1 MRLATGIGVLAAL
14 LIAAAGLPAQAQEP
28 PDLADS
34 INGGVGDEGDP
45 APSVDTDIFTVEAGG
60 GVVGAGVQLPG
71 GGEEPSEPVDTGPR
85 CERREATI
93 GSIITSTAG
102 GEVAGTDP
110 NAQGSITFGTVTLLA
125 FWERCDGGTWE
136 LVYVEPVD
144 PLDLLPDAE
153 RAARERLTVPS
164 PNINPD
170 PALGGFVNLGLWF
183 AVDEPVPNPVVARA
197 ELRSAWA
204 EVSGA
209 LIGIEVDPGSGDPLV
224 VCDGLGVPIEAVD
237 PSLETAEQG
246 PCGYTYTSSSP
257 DDAPFQMTV
266 TNVYEL
272 SWRTSDGRSSE
283 LGQDRLSVTFDY
295 DVDEIQTV
303 GGP

>member
-1 MRLATGIGVLAAL
+1 MRNAVAVLSAAVICLFGGPFVAADGPGSSPQSGVEDGDA
-14 LIAAAGLPAQAQEP
+14 PTQEI
-28 PDLADS
+28 DAD
-34 INGGVGDEGDP
+34 V
-45 APSVDTDIFTVEAGG
+45 FTVEAGG
-60 GVVGAGVQLPG
+60 GVIGAGVQLPG
-71 GGEEPSEPVDTGPR
+71 GDGEPSEPVDTAPR

-102 GEVAGTDP
+102 GEVAGIDP
-110 NAQGSITFGTVTLLA
+110 GAQGSITFGTVTLLA
-125 FWERCDGGTWE
+125 YWERCDGGTWE

-153 RAARERLTVPS
+153 RAAREQLTVPS

-183 AVDEPVPNPVVARA
+183 AVDEPDPNPVVARA
-197 ELRSAWA
+197 ELSGAWA

-209 LIGIEVDPGSGDPLV
+209 LVGIEVDPGSGDPLV
-224 VCDGLGVPIEAVD
+224 VCDGLGVPIEALD

-272 SWRTSDGRSSE
+272 SWLTSDGRSGD
-283 LGQDRLSVTFDY
+283 LGEDRLSVTFDY